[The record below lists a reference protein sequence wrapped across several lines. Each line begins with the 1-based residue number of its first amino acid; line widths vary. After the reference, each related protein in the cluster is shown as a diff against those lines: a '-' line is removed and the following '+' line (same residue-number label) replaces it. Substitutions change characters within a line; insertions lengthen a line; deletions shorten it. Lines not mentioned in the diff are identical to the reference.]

1 MSPTAIS
8 HLANDRLEHLLGR
21 ERLGVCVHACDGS
34 IDRAVALYRW
44 NATVS
49 AALWEPLAHLEVAL
63 RNAMSNCLDERHRR
77 AGRVGSWLDDTD
89 HELDGRVRRH
99 VAVARRRVRQKGKVP
114 SDAQTISELG
124 FGFWRYLVTR
134 RHTALWPDLASAF
147 PRTTL
152 VLNHTGLPADRSDE
166 GLAGWR
172 AAMRALAD
180 CPNACVKISGLGIR
194 GRPWRARDQAGVVL
208 DAIAIFGASRCMF
221 ASNFPVD
228 GLVGSYATIMNGFRE
243 IVADLPAAGQ
253 RALFWENA
261 HRVYRIG
268 GA

>member
-1 MSPTAIS
+1 MEAEWDPADPVGETRWISALAARHGVPDACVAQAWLDRDDAEAVLAAQASFPLVRGVRHKPRPGAMLTARWREGY
-8 HLANDRLEHLLGR
+8 ALL
-21 ERLGVCVHACDGS
+21 
-34 IDRAVALYRW
+34 
-44 NATVS
+44 
-49 AALWEPLAHLEVAL
+49 
-63 RNAMSNCLDERHRR
+63 ERH
-77 AGRVGSWLDDTD
+77 GL
-89 HELDGRVRRH
+89 HFELQ
-99 VAVARRRVRQKGKVP
+99 AP
-114 SDAQTISELG
+114 WSEL
-124 FGFWRYLVTR
+124 TD
-134 RHTALWPDLASAF
+134 AADLASAF

-152 VLNHTGLPADRSDE
+152 VLNHTGLPADRSEE

-172 AAMRALAD
+172 AAMRALAA

-194 GRPWRARDQAGVVL
+194 GRPWRAADQAGVVL

-228 GLVGSYATIMNGFRE
+228 GLVGSYATLMNGWRE
-243 IVADLPAAGQ
+243 IVAHLPQAEQ